1 MRQSEKN
8 RPPHPGEDGC
18 PGCQRRIVDVGGEA
32 RIDSGFMQDMAG
44 LHARPPGRLP
54 PRVRIAPSPTGD
66 PHVGTA
72 YIALFNYVF
81 ARKHGGQFLL
91 RIEDTDQERYTAGSE
106 AAIFEALR
114 WLGLS
119 WDEGPDVGGPCG
131 PYRQSERLPIYRAH
145 VDQLLDRG
153 EAYRCFCTKERLD
166 EVRKAQIEAK
176 QSTLGY
182 DGHCR
187 AIPAA
192 EAAARA
198 AAGESHVV
206 RLRVPD
212 DGETRFFD
220 HLRGELVFENR
231 LIDDQVLFK
240 SDGFPTYHLANVV
253 DDRLMGITHV
263 IRGEEWITST
273 PKHVLLYRAFG
284 WEPPEFFHL
293 GLLRN
298 ADKSKLSKRKNPVS
312 IFHYRDLGYLPETM
326 LNFMANLGYSMGD
339 DRERFTIGE
348 MIEHF
353 EWSRVSAG
361 GPVFDQAKL
370 EAFNGADIR
379 AMSTEQLFGR
389 VVSHMKMRVDQIVAP
404 PREGEEQTRW
414 RMMAQQ
420 SQERVNRL
428 DDFIPYLSFCFGGS
442 LDYTHVADK
451 LRLPNRTPEQVVE
464 VLEIFVQEIERDN
477 DARSFTPEAIERF
490 ARAFCERHAWKA
502 KELFMLL
509 RIAVTGRTASPSLP
523 ETMAL
528 CGKDRCRL
536 RLRDVIAVVR
546 KLGRL
551 RGEGGRYGLH

>member
-1 MRQSEKN
+1 MTGQ
-8 RPPHPGEDGC
+8 DG
-18 PGCQRRIVDVGGEA
+18 
-32 RIDSGFMQDMAG
+32 
-44 LHARPPGRLP
+44 ARPPGRLP

-81 ARKHGGQFLL
+81 ARKHGGTFIL

-119 WDEGPDVGGPCG
+119 WDEGPDVGGPHG
-131 PYRQSERLPIYRAH
+131 PYRQSERLPLYRREIQKL
-145 VDQLLDRG
+145 VEKG
-153 EAYRCFCTKERLD
+153 EAYPCFCTKERLD
-166 EVRKAQIEAK
+166 ALRRDQIAAK

-187 AIPAA
+187 SLSPV
-192 EAAARA
+192 ETAARM
-198 AAGESHVV
+198 AAGEPHVI

-212 DGETRFFD
+212 EGETVFVD
-220 HLRGELVFENR
+220 HLRGELRFENR

-253 DDRLMGITHV
+253 DDHDMGITHV

-273 PKHVLLYRAFG
+273 PKHVLLYKAFG

-312 IFHYRDLGYLPETM
+312 VFYYRDLGYLPETM
-326 LNFMANLGYSMGD
+326 LNFMACLGYSMGD
-339 DRERFTIGE
+339 DRERFTVGE
-348 MIEHF
+348 MIAHF

-361 GPVFDQAKL
+361 GPVFDQPSSRRSTAPTSARSASRRCTSAWSSARCPASACCRSWPRPRSASTASTTSSRTCRSSSAAASTMRRSSTSSRSRTARRPRWRTTL
-370 EAFNGADIR
+370 EAF
-379 AMSTEQLFGR
+379 
-389 VVSHMKMRVDQIVAP
+389 
-404 PREGEEQTRW
+404 
-414 RMMAQQ
+414 AQ
-420 SQERVNRL
+420 
-428 DDFIPYLSFCFGGS
+428 D
-442 LDYTHVADK
+442 
-451 LRLPNRTPEQVVE
+451 
-464 VLEIFVQEIERDN
+464 IERD
-477 DARSFTPEAIERF
+477 AE
-490 ARAFCERHAWKA
+490 ARAFTPAAIDAFARGFCQRNGWKT
-502 KELFMLL
+502 KDLFMLL
-509 RIAVTGRTASPSLP
+509 RVAVTGRTASPSLF

-536 RLRDVIAVVR
+536 RLRDVVALLLDQAEREQSEREEVAKGHAR
-546 KLGRL
+546 KGMPL
-551 RGEGGRYGLH
+551 RGMSG

>member
-1 MRQSEKN
+1 MTG
-8 RPPHPGEDGC
+8 HD
-18 PGCQRRIVDVGGEA
+18 A
-32 RIDSGFMQDMAG
+32 
-44 LHARPPGRLP
+44 ARPPGVPGRMP

-72 YIALFNYVF
+72 YIALFNFVF
-81 ARKHGGQFLL
+81 ARKFGGAFIL

-114 WLGLS
+114 WLGLG
-119 WDEGPDVGGPCG
+119 WDEGPDVGGPHG
-131 PYRQSERLPIYRAH
+131 PYRQSERLALYRAE
-145 VDQLLDRG
+145 VARLVEKG
-153 EAYRCFCTKERLD
+153 EAYPCFCTKERLD
-166 EVRKAQIEAK
+166 ELRRQQIAAK

-187 AIPAA
+187 ALSPA
-192 EAAARA
+192 EAGARA
-198 AAGESHVV
+198 AAGEAHVI
-206 RLRVPD
+206 RLKVPR
-212 DGETRFFD
+212 GGTTSFVD
-220 HLRGELVFENR
+220 HLRGEVSFEND

-253 DDRLMGITHV
+253 DDHHMGITHV

-284 WEPPEFFHL
+284 WELPEFYHL

-312 IFHYRDLGYLPETM
+312 VFHYRDLGYLPETL

-339 DRERFTIGE
+339 DRERFTIEE
-348 MIEHF
+348 MIAHF

-379 AMSTEQLFGR
+379 AMSVERLYER
-389 VVSHMKMRVDQIVAP
+389 LCERALA
-404 PREGEEQTRW
+404 RERLLPLL
-414 RMMAQQ
+414 AQA
-420 SQERVNRL
+420 QERVNRL
-428 DDFIPYLSFCFGGS
+428 DDFIPYLSFFFGGS
-442 LDYTHVADK
+442 LDYSGVIDK
-451 LRLPNRTPEQVVE
+451 LAIKGRAPAE
-464 VLEIFVQEIERDN
+464 VASTLEAFAQDIERDGE
-477 DARSFTPEAIERF
+477 ARSFTAGALDKF
-490 ARAFCERHAWKA
+490 AREFCQRNGWKT

-509 RIAVTGRTASPSLP
+509 RVAVTGRTAAPSLFD
-523 ETMAL
+523 TMAL

-536 RLRDVIAVVR
+536 RIRDVVNLLKAQQPAS
-546 KLGRL
+546 
-551 RGEGGRYGLH
+551 